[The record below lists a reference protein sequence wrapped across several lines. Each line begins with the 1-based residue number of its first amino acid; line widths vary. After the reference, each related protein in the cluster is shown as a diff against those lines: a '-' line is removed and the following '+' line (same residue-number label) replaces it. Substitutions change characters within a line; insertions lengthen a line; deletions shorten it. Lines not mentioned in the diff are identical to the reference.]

1 MIGLGFY
8 NSNEELIE
16 VITPLFMIL
25 NGQFDFHS
33 EEEEAEYK
41 KQAEET
47 GDPSIPLFRD
57 DAAQKG
63 RYKRTANNEVIME
76 IKDKIIDICKILMN
90 F

>member
-1 MIGLGFY
+1 MLEVLATMIGLGFY

-41 KQAEET
+41 K
-47 GDPSIPLFRD
+47 
-57 DAAQKG
+57 
-63 RYKRTANNEVIME
+63 
-76 IKDKIIDICKILMN
+76 
-90 F
+90 